1 MRFERI
7 EILLKKQCYTSV
19 TRYLVPSNFGTGQT
33 KLLTNS
39 FKDPLSLIGCGDNF
53 LPRNSIRH
61 GKTINLAL

>member
-1 MRFERI
+1 
-7 EILLKKQCYTSV
+7 L
-19 TRYLVPSNFGTGQT
+19 GTGQT
-33 KLLTNS
+33 KLLRTDHP